1 MDKRFLSN
9 IGTSFDLD
17 QTTKA
22 YELGGESIYWTDYTF
37 KWFNELPESEQNKH
51 LDNAWD
57 MDKYYKDFDEWWQNL
72 PSSKQ
77 EEIYNAI
84 IGVEEDDDYMEVR
97 NNFDNGEGYTTIDAW
112 KTSDPDE
119 EGKVVAVVNNTTKE
133 VFYIEPSAR
142 FSKRVQEAINE
153 LK

>member
-17 QTTKA
+17 YA
-22 YELGGESIYWTDYTF
+22 
-37 KWFNELPESEQNKH
+37 
-51 LDNAWD
+51 
-57 MDKYYKDFDEWWQNL
+57 
-72 PSSKQ
+72 
-77 EEIYNAI
+77 
-84 IGVEEDDDYMEVR
+84 EVR
-97 NNFDNGEGYTTIDAW
+97 NDFDNGEGYTMIDAW